1 MTATSSSASPATDPT
16 ATALAAALLALVWW
30 GWQRGGLAL
39 MQLGMS
45 IC

>member
-1 MTATSSSASPATDPT
+1 MSVTARCLTVV
-16 ATALAAALLALVWW
+16 ALVVLMLLAWW

>member
-1 MTATSSSASPATDPT
+1 MNRICTRVVVF
-16 ATALAAALLALVWW
+16 ALAAALLALVWW

>member
-1 MTATSSSASPATDPT
+1 MSIAIRGVI
-16 ATALAAALLALVWW
+16 LLAGLGLLLLGWL
-30 GWQRGGLAL
+30 GWQHGGLAL

>member
-1 MTATSSSASPATDPT
+1 MSIAIRGLI
-16 ATALAAALLALVWW
+16 LAAVLVLMLLAWW

>member
-1 MTATSSSASPATDPT
+1 MSIAIRGLI
-16 ATALAAALLALVWW
+16 LAVVLVLVLMLLAWW
-30 GWQRGGLAL
+30 GWQNGGLAL

>member
-1 MTATSSSASPATDPT
+1 MNRYWPQILV
-16 ATALAAALLALVWW
+16 TALGAALLALVWW
-30 GWQRGGLAL
+30 GWHQGGLAL

>member
-1 MTATSSSASPATDPT
+1 MSSSGYWLGGVVVAT
-16 ATALAAALLALVWW
+16 LLLLAWW

>member
-1 MTATSSSASPATDPT
+1 MSRIFTRFAVTV
-16 ATALAAALLALVWW
+16 LAAALLALVWW

>member
-1 MTATSSSASPATDPT
+1 MSI
-16 ATALAAALLALVWW
+16 ALRGLIAAAGLLLVLLAWW

>member
-1 MTATSSSASPATDPT
+1 MSMAVRGLILVAGSV
-16 ATALAAALLALVWW
+16 LMLLAWW
-30 GWQRGGLAL
+30 GWQQGGLAL

>member
-1 MTATSSSASPATDPT
+1 MSIAIRGVI
-16 ATALAAALLALVWW
+16 LAAVLVLMLLAWW
-30 GWQRGGLAL
+30 GWQHGGLAL

>member
-1 MTATSSSASPATDPT
+1 MTAR
-16 ATALAAALLALVWW
+16 LMLLAVGLGMLLLAWW

-39 MQLGMS
+39 MQLGMA

>member
-1 MTATSSSASPATDPT
+1 MSI
-16 ATALAAALLALVWW
+16 AARSLLIAAGLVLMLLAWW
-30 GWQRGGLAL
+30 GWQQGGLAL

>member
-1 MTATSSSASPATDPT
+1 MSGVGRWCFVA
-16 ATALAAALLALVWW
+16 AAALLLLLAWR
-30 GWQRGGLAL
+30 GWQQGGLAL

>member
-1 MTATSSSASPATDPT
+1 MSIAIRGLI
-16 ATALAAALLALVWW
+16 LAVVLVLMLLAWW
-30 GWQRGGLAL
+30 GWQNGGLAL

>member
-1 MTATSSSASPATDPT
+1 MSRFWPRLLFA
-16 ATALAAALLALVWW
+16 ALGAALLALVWW
-30 GWQRGGLAL
+30 GWHQGGLAL